1 MHHISELP
9 AWDRLLKRI
18 VWEQIGEIKGKRIL
32 DFGSGEGITANHYA
46 RENSVVAIEPMEKM
60 LENRWKDY
68 EYVQMIG
75 DETKLLEFSDNS
87 FDLIIC
93 HNVREYIEDKEQII
107 NQLYRLLKPGGILSI
122 LKHNRAGRVMQMAVL
137 LDDLEKAKDL
147 LNGKDSVSEKF
158 RPIQYYEDEM
168 IVKWNKGLKLVDNL
182 GIRIFWDLQQN
193 QEKHKTEKWQLQ
205 MMDLEMKVSKIDAYR
220 QIAFFHHLLFTKD

>member
-158 RPIQYYEDEM
+158 GPIQYYEDEM

-193 QEKHKTEKWQLQ
+193 QEKHKTEQWQLQ

>member
-1 MHHISELP
+1 
-9 AWDRLLKRI
+9 
-18 VWEQIGEIKGKRIL
+18 
-32 DFGSGEGITANHYA
+32 
-46 RENSVVAIEPMEKM
+46 M

-107 NQLYRLLKPGGILSI
+107 NQLYRLLTPGGTLSI

-193 QEKHKTEKWQLQ
+193 QEKHKTEQWQLQ

>member
-1 MHHISELP
+1 
-9 AWDRLLKRI
+9 
-18 VWEQIGEIKGKRIL
+18 
-32 DFGSGEGITANHYA
+32 
-46 RENSVVAIEPMEKM
+46 
-60 LENRWKDY
+60 
-68 EYVQMIG
+68 
-75 DETKLLEFSDNS
+75 
-87 FDLIIC
+87 
-93 HNVREYIEDKEQII
+93 
-107 NQLYRLLKPGGILSI
+107 
-122 LKHNRAGRVMQMAVL
+122 MAVL

-158 RPIQYYEDEM
+158 GPIQYYEDEM
-168 IVKWNKGLKLVDNL
+168 IVKWNNGLKLVDNL